1 MKLEL
6 LTSIDM
12 LWMVEKG
19 TRDANKCMKEA
30 NKCMK
35 DYDNR
40 EILYFMYWD
49 VNDFYGW
56 AI

>member
-1 MKLEL
+1 
-6 LTSIDM
+6 
-12 LWMVEKG
+12 MVEKG
-19 TRDANKCMKEA
+19 TRGANKCMKEA

-40 EILYFMYWD
+40 EVLYFMYWD
-49 VNDFYGW
+49 LNDFYGC